1 VPDFIEW
8 VPKHHG
14 HQPLHWTPDMLTS
27 VDGKSFVR
35 QPNWAWIAGSVYY
48 VPREA
53 VELPRIEPDL
63 VQTEQMTKRYA
74 PKHEM
79 LVAVMTSMGW
89 VEVEEELQEY
99 LEALEHCGLEIR
111 EKQP

>member
-1 VPDFIEW
+1 
-8 VPKHHG
+8 
-14 HQPLHWTPDMLTS
+14 M
-27 VDGKSFVR
+27 
-35 QPNWAWIAGSVYY
+35 
-48 VPREA
+48 
-53 VELPRIEPDL
+53 
-63 VQTEQMTKRYA
+63 TEQMTKRYA

-111 EKQP
+111 EKQS

>member
-1 VPDFIEW
+1 MTDE
-8 VPKHHG
+8 
-14 HQPLHWTPDMLTS
+14 L
-27 VDGKSFVR
+27 
-35 QPNWAWIAGSVYY
+35 
-48 VPREA
+48 
-53 VELPRIEPDL
+53 VERLQRYGAK
-63 VQTEQMTKRYA
+63 QMTKRYA

-111 EKQP
+111 EKQS